1 MKFENLVLGGCLVMK
16 IQRTINGNRYTIE
29 LLPGELIDA
38 FYEQQDKFDIESIV
52 FYGEE
57 MTDAELER
65 EYGCT
70 YSEFLSL
77 KEEMAREMR
86 RAMDKYGMNFEY
98 ARDYAIRETIKKNI
112 VAV

>member
-1 MKFENLVLGGCLVMK
+1 MK
-16 IQRTINGNRYTIE
+16 IQRTINGSRYTIE
-29 LLPGELIDA
+29 LLPGELVDA
-38 FYEQQDKFDIESIV
+38 YFEQQDKFDIESIV
-52 FYGEE
+52 SYSEE
-57 MTDAELER
+57 MTDSELEG

-70 YSEFLSL
+70 YRELLSL
-77 KEEMAREMR
+77 KEEIAREMR